1 MPITS
6 IKEALKAL
14 IQSLQIS
21 TIIPSLLIISIN
33 IFYIF
38 PNIWPNSDWSF
49 TNYSL
54 NIMFAIIT
62 IMFSNLY
69 YAFNFTI
76 IRILEGYFGWDS
88 PILKPL
94 KQIKVLEKK
103 KLYNNLLRQKAY
115 YMNSIIG
122 KNAVQ
127 YLDTYFPNNKDS
139 ILPTRL
145 GNAIKAFE
153 DYPSLRYGIDSVAL
167 WPRLAPIL
175 VENKYIEFV
184 SQQKSSFDF
193 LINLMIATI
202 ICSFELVYLCIYLN
216 KILFC
221 IFILIAS
228 FLSIKFLY
236 FGIINGAVQ
245 WGFSVRVAFD
255 LYRKDLWTLLRLK
268 SVNTFSDEINR
279 WKEISNLI
287 SSGNS
292 KNNFDSIDYKK
303 EK

>member
-1 MPITS
+1 
-6 IKEALKAL
+6 
-14 IQSLQIS
+14 
-21 TIIPSLLIISIN
+21 
-33 IFYIF
+33 
-38 PNIWPNSDWSF
+38 
-49 TNYSL
+49 
-54 NIMFAIIT
+54 
-62 IMFSNLY
+62 MFSNLY